1 MPLYFLPVDKY
12 QAIIIP
18 ANTLAAISTSS
29 VLPMTSVANKT
40 IADHVAALSIL
51 LLVLVLSS
59 VTLIPFNYEKRPST
73 GMTVRELINQFAID
87 SVAFGLPLLYNQQL
101 PDHNSQGHNGAMHH
115 YIKITMRHR
124 TAQTRLITALK
135 PIPIGFKYSIQIKR

>member
-18 ANTLAAISTSS
+18 VNTLAAINTSS

-40 IADHVAALSIL
+40 IPDHSAALSIL
-51 LLVLVLSS
+51 LFVLSF
-59 VTLIPFNYEKRPST
+59 VTLVPFNYEKDRQQEW
-73 GMTVRELINQFAID
+73 TVRELINQFAID